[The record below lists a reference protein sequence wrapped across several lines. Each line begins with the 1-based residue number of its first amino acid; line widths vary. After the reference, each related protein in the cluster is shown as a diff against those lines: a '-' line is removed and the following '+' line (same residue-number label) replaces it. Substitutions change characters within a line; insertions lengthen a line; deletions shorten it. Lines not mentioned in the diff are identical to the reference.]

1 MMKKMLMLCALA
13 FLCCTGAARADEVET
28 LLSGRTTTVWIE
40 GEQLGDMII
49 GARALMEFIYV
60 DAALSRIAVE
70 NGPDV
75 PEWLTWHAKHFGTR
89 ETRKKAL
96 LIVRFEARKRWTF
109 EPMHIRVN
117 GRSLEEADILSK
129 KEFIPTGELPAGSS
143 GSFAICIPAAK
154 LDDGKGRMQVRYGEY
169 EASLTLP
176 GKK

>member
-1 MMKKMLMLCALA
+1 MKKMLMFCALA
-13 FLCCTGAARADEVET
+13 FLCFTGAARADEAGT
-28 LLSGRTTTVWIE
+28 LLSERTTTVWIE

-60 DAALSRIAVE
+60 DAALSRVAVE

-109 EPMHIRVN
+109 EPMQIRVN

-129 KEFIPTGELPAGSS
+129 KDFIPTGELPPGSS
-143 GSFAICIPAAK
+143 GSFAICIPASK

>member
-1 MMKKMLMLCALA
+1 M
-13 FLCCTGAARADEVET
+13 
-28 LLSGRTTTVWIE
+28 
-40 GEQLGDMII
+40 
-49 GARALMEFIYV
+49 
-60 DAALSRIAVE
+60 
-70 NGPDV
+70 
-75 PEWLTWHAKHFGTR
+75 
-89 ETRKKAL
+89 
-96 LIVRFEARKRWTF
+96 RFEARKRWTF

-117 GRSLEEADILSK
+117 GRSLEESDILSK